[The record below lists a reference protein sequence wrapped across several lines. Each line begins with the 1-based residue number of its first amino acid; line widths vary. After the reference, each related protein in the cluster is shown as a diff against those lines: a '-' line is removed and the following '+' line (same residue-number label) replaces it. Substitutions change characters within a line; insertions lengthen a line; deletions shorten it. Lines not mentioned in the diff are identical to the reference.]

1 MCVVDI
7 LKECN
12 GEKSLHKVL
21 WKRKMVAGVVSGEF
35 GDLVEFFVVCVVLSV
50 YVCVC
55 IYTTTAAPW
64 W

>member
-1 MCVVDI
+1 MVDI

-12 GEKSLHKVL
+12 GEKSLHTVL

-35 GDLVEFFVVCVVLSV
+35 GGLGRVFVVCVVLS
-50 YVCVC
+50 VC